1 MSVWAVIVAAG
12 SSTRLGGSVPK
23 QFRDIAGR
31 PLLSWTIQR
40 FEDAE
45 RIDNIVVVVAE
56 EHLLYTNEHVIN
68 PYGFNKV
75 TKIVPGGAERDESV
89 LNGLNALPISCR
101 FVAIHDGARPLV
113 RPEDVDTVVDVA
125 MKERA
130 AILACP
136 ITDTVKR
143 VHERFI
149 FATLDRR
156 VLYAAQTPQVFQYDL
171 IMEAHHKVHEQAEKI
186 GMTDDA
192 QLIEAL
198 GFKVKVVEP
207 GGYNMKVTTRDDFA
221 LVSMLLQ
228 RERTDES

>member
-12 SSTRLGGSVPK
+12 SSTRFGGSVPK
-23 QFRDIAGR
+23 QFREIAGR

-40 FEDAE
+40 FEDAR

-75 TKIVPGGAERDESV
+75 TKIVPGGTERNESV
-89 LNGLNALPISCR
+89 LNGLNALPISCTY
-101 FVAIHDGARPLV
+101 VAIHDGARPLV
-113 RPEDVDTVVDVA
+113 RPDDIDAVVDMA
-125 MKERA
+125 ISERA
-130 AILACP
+130 AILAQH

-143 VHERFI
+143 VQEQFI

-171 IMEAHHKVHEQAEKI
+171 IMEAHKKVHEQAGE
-186 GMTDDA
+186 MVVTDDA
-192 QLIEAL
+192 QLIEAM

-207 GGYNMKVTTRDDFA
+207 SGYNMKVTTKDDFA